1 MLVGSLYD
9 AAVASPLPVPPEL
22 QRGAYGLTHEEWVEA
37 GLFAVDLLCRTL
49 GREDLAGVDLLDVG
63 CETKLAKTLLD
74 NSMAIGSYVGID
86 VSTELIDW
94 LQANV
99 SDPRF
104 EFHRLDAHNALY
116 NPDGGDLGSFE
127 LLPVGERYFDLI
139 CLFSVF
145 THLAPHDYVSML
157 RLLRRHAK
165 SDARLLFSLFLIDEE
180 GNAQFARAFEEQLA
194 SPDPEVRQRAEA
206 QEPPMA
212 HRAAQDD
219 SRFIDEVSDQPL
231 LIARYRPDYA
241 LELIAGTGWDVL
253 EVRPPELP
261 FIQHYMICNPV

>member
-1 MLVGSLYD
+1 MPF
-9 AAVASPLPVPPEL
+9 VAPLSVPPVL
-22 QRGAYGLTHEEWVEA
+22 QQRVGLTHQEWLEA
-37 GLFAVDLLCRTL
+37 GVFAVALLCHAMK
-49 GREDLAGVDLLDVG
+49 REDLSGVDLLDVG
-63 CETKLAKTLLD
+63 CGTKLAETLLG

-86 VSTELIDW
+86 VSADLIDW

-104 EFHRLDAHNALY
+104 EFHRLDAHNERY
-116 NPDGGDLGSFE
+116 NPDGDDLGSFE

-180 GNAQFARAFEEQLA
+180 GECAVQAGARGAAREPRSRGQAAGGGGAGTRPCASRLPQRIAF
-194 SPDPEVRQRAEA
+194 
-206 QEPPMA
+206 
-212 HRAAQDD
+212 HR
-219 SRFIDEVSDQPL
+219 RGPDQPL
-231 LIARYRPDYA
+231 RVARYEPDYA

-253 EVRPPELP
+253 EVHPPEDLLL
-261 FIQHYMICNPV
+261 QHYMICAPV